1 MDSIQILGLAAGIC
15 TSSSVIPQLVKTIQE
30 KKASD
35 VSWIMFIVLIVGNS
49 LWIYYGFSR
58 SDIPIIS
65 TNIFSLMLN
74 TAMLLFKWK
83 YRKKTAKTK
92 AVKCD
97 TSIILENQ
105 DQLPEEEIIN
115 PQQFQVYYK
124 FYHNFNRTIR

>member
-15 TSSSVIPQLVKTIQE
+15 TSSSVIPQLLKTIQE

-49 LWIYYGFSR
+49 LWIYYGFSK

-83 YRKKTAKTK
+83 YRKKTAKT
-92 AVKCD
+92 
-97 TSIILENQ
+97 
-105 DQLPEEEIIN
+105 
-115 PQQFQVYYK
+115 
-124 FYHNFNRTIR
+124 

>member
-1 MDSIQILGLAAGIC
+1 MDSIQILGLVAGIC

-35 VSWIMFIVLIVGNS
+35 VSWIMFIVLIIGNS
-49 LWIYYGFSR
+49 MWVYYGSSK

-83 YRKKTAKTK
+83 YRKNTAKT
-92 AVKCD
+92 
-97 TSIILENQ
+97 
-105 DQLPEEEIIN
+105 
-115 PQQFQVYYK
+115 
-124 FYHNFNRTIR
+124 

>member
-35 VSWIMFIVLIVGNS
+35 VSWIMFIILIVGNA
-49 LWIYYGFSR
+49 LWIYYGCSK

-65 TNIFSLMLN
+65 TNIFSLLLN

-83 YRKKTAKTK
+83 YRKKN
-92 AVKCD
+92 
-97 TSIILENQ
+97 S
-105 DQLPEEEIIN
+105 
-115 PQQFQVYYK
+115 
-124 FYHNFNRTIR
+124 